1 VRCQAR
7 KAVALR
13 QVAGVRWRSLGQRIV
28 IVRKS
33 GKKSRSSLV
42 QCGRSPPPL
51 SDGPG
56 VKDGGLTA
64 ISLVVAS
71 SAWAYS
77 ILGWS

>member
-42 QCGRSPPPL
+42 QRSPPPL